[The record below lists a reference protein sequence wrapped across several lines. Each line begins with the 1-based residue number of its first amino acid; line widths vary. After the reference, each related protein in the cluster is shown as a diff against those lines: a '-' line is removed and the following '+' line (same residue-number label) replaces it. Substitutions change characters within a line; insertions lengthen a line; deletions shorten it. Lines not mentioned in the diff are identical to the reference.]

1 MRAIAAA
8 HQLLAELYS
17 EEAERL
23 EEDWDVE

>member
-8 HQLLAELYS
+8 HQQLAELYS

-23 EEDWDVE
+23 EEARDVE